1 MKTVTYGT
9 VSAPFLATRTLLQL
23 SRDEEKNFP
32 LTAPVLRENFYMDDV
47 LCGAASLMEAKAL
60 KNQLSGILKKGGMEL
75 HKWGSSHPEL
85 ASNIL
90 GDYEFENPIETKT
103 LGVSW
108 KSQEDCFIF
117 KIAVELK
124 DSYTKRCVL
133 STIARLF
140 DPLGLLGPVVA
151 RAKIFMQSLWS
162 LKIDWVDELPSE
174 RAKEWHRFLEDFN
187 SVRSIC
193 IGRCIVHPQATR
205 VELHGFADASEKCYG
220 AVIYCRSQSPDGA
233 TTVTLVTSKNRV
245 APVKSVTMPR
255 LELCAAVLL
264 AKLMKRVETAL
275 QMKTPPVYLWSDSTI
290 VLAWIQKEPNLL
302 KTFVA
307 NRVATIQHLINAE
320 QWHHVS
326 SEQNSA
332 DLVSRGLDPSSLL
345 NNSLWWNGPKF
356 LTTKDFP
363 EKNTLSS
370 VTDNDEFNCE
380 FKNKDGV
387 LRVGGRLCN
396 SDLNFECKFPVILPC
411 NHKLTNLIVEYFH
424 LKYFHLGPQ
433 ALLYQVRQRFWPLR
447 GRNVCR
453 KIVHDCLVCF
463 KVKPITCEQIMGN
476 LPKERVRENFPFDCS
491 GIDFIG
497 PFWIKSNK
505 QRKSSLYK
513 IYVSI
518 FVCFVTKAVHFELVS
533 DLTTQTFIAS
543 LKRFIARRG
552 RPSLIFS
559 DNGKTFIG
567 ANAELKRLYKLV
579 INPDPELAGF
589 LVDENIN

>member
-1 MKTVTYGT
+1 MFLRNRTQLTLFQE
-9 VSAPFLATRTLLQL
+9 VSTR
-23 SRDEEKNFP
+23 
-32 LTAPVLRENFYMDDV
+32 PVF
-47 LCGAASLMEAKAL
+47 
-60 KNQLSGILKKGGMEL
+60 
-75 HKWGSSHPEL
+75 
-85 ASNIL
+85 
-90 GDYEFENPIETKT
+90 
-103 LGVSW
+103 
-108 KSQEDCFIF
+108 
-117 KIAVELK
+117 
-124 DSYTKRCVL
+124 
-133 STIARLF
+133 ST
-140 DPLGLLGPVVA
+140 
-151 RAKIFMQSLWS
+151 
-162 LKIDWVDELPSE
+162 
-174 RAKEWHRFLEDFN
+174 
-187 SVRSIC
+187 
-193 IGRCIVHPQATR
+193 T
-205 VELHGFADASEKCYG
+205 
-220 AVIYCRSQSPDGA
+220 
-233 TTVTLVTSKNRV
+233 
-245 APVKSVTMPR
+245 
-255 LELCAAVLL
+255 
-264 AKLMKRVETAL
+264 
-275 QMKTPPVYLWSDSTI
+275 
-290 VLAWIQKEPNLL
+290 
-302 KTFVA
+302 
-307 NRVATIQHLINAE
+307 
-320 QWHHVS
+320 
-326 SEQNSA
+326 
-332 DLVSRGLDPSSLL
+332 
-345 NNSLWWNGPKF
+345 LWWNGPKF

-543 LKRFIARRG
+543 LKRCIARRG

-589 LVDENIN
+589 LVDENINWKFLPPRAPNFGGLWEAGVKSFKFPFKREAGNSRFTYEEFLTIMTQIEGILNSRPLTPLSTDIDDLSVLTPAHFLIGRPITSINEPNIIHIENRLNIYQRLTKIVQSISKRWSNNYLSNLQQRSKWKFEKDNARVGDLVLIKEDNLAVNKWLMGRLIEVFPGKDNRIRVVTIKTQHGVVKRPISKICILPMRE

>member
-1 MKTVTYGT
+1 
-9 VSAPFLATRTLLQL
+9 
-23 SRDEEKNFP
+23 
-32 LTAPVLRENFYMDDV
+32 
-47 LCGAASLMEAKAL
+47 
-60 KNQLSGILKKGGMEL
+60 
-75 HKWGSSHPEL
+75 
-85 ASNIL
+85 
-90 GDYEFENPIETKT
+90 
-103 LGVSW
+103 
-108 KSQEDCFIF
+108 
-117 KIAVELK
+117 
-124 DSYTKRCVL
+124 
-133 STIARLF
+133 
-140 DPLGLLGPVVA
+140 
-151 RAKIFMQSLWS
+151 MQSLWS
-162 LKIDWVDELPSE
+162 LKIDWIDELPSE

-233 TTVTLVTSKNRV
+233 TTVKLVTSKSRV

-307 NRVATIQHLINAE
+307 NRVATIQHLTNAE

-326 SEQNSA
+326 SEQNPA
-332 DLVSRGLDPSSLL
+332 DLVSRGLDPFIA
-345 NNSLWWNGPKF
+345 NCRGEKRRGP
-356 LTTKDFP
+356 LDVQ
-363 EKNTLSS
+363 EINQAEVTLIRI
-370 VTDNDEFNCE
+370 VQLQE
-380 FKNKDGV
+380 FKKDIMSLKENNRVSAESLIKSLNPFLDKDDGV

-433 ALLYQVRQRFWPLR
+433 ALLYQ
-447 GRNVCR
+447 
-453 KIVHDCLVCF
+453 
-463 KVKPITCEQIMGN
+463 
-476 LPKERVRENFPFDCS
+476 KE
-491 GIDFIG
+491 
-497 PFWIKSNK
+497 
-505 QRKSSLYK
+505 
-513 IYVSI
+513 
-518 FVCFVTKAVHFELVS
+518 
-533 DLTTQTFIAS
+533 
-543 LKRFIARRG
+543 G

-589 LVDENIN
+589 LVDENINWKFLPPRAPNFGGLWEAGVKSFKFRFKREAGNSRFTYEEFLTIMTQIEGILNSRPLTACQRI

>member
-1 MKTVTYGT
+1 
-9 VSAPFLATRTLLQL
+9 
-23 SRDEEKNFP
+23 
-32 LTAPVLRENFYMDDV
+32 
-47 LCGAASLMEAKAL
+47 
-60 KNQLSGILKKGGMEL
+60 MEL

-162 LKIDWVDELPSE
+162 LKIDWIDELPSE

-233 TTVTLVTSKNRV
+233 TTVKLVTSKSRV
-245 APVKSVTMPR
+245 APVKRVTMPR

-290 VLAWIQKEPNLL
+290 VLAWIQKKPNLL

-307 NRVATIQHLINAE
+307 NRVATIQHLINAQ

-326 SEQNSA
+326 SEQNPA

-345 NNSLWWNGPKF
+345 NNSLWWNGPKC

-380 FKNKDGV
+380 FK
-387 LRVGGRLCN
+387 R
-396 SDLNFECKFPVILPC
+396 
-411 NHKLTNLIVEYFH
+411 
-424 LKYFHLGPQ
+424 
-433 ALLYQVRQRFWPLR
+433 
-447 GRNVCR
+447 
-453 KIVHDCLVCF
+453 
-463 KVKPITCEQIMGN
+463 
-476 LPKERVRENFPFDCS
+476 
-491 GIDFIG
+491 
-497 PFWIKSNK
+497 
-505 QRKSSLYK
+505 
-513 IYVSI
+513 
-518 FVCFVTKAVHFELVS
+518 
-533 DLTTQTFIAS
+533 
-543 LKRFIARRG
+543 
-552 RPSLIFS
+552 
-559 DNGKTFIG
+559 

-589 LVDENIN
+589 LVDENINWKFLPPRAPNFGGLWEAGRSKWKFEKDNARVGDLVLIKEDNLAVNKWLMGRLIEVFPGKDNRIRVVTIKTQHGVVKRPISKICILPMRE

>member
-1 MKTVTYGT
+1 M
-9 VSAPFLATRTLLQL
+9 
-23 SRDEEKNFP
+23 
-32 LTAPVLRENFYMDDV
+32 
-47 LCGAASLMEAKAL
+47 AS
-60 KNQLSGILKKGGMEL
+60 
-75 HKWGSSHPEL
+75 
-85 ASNIL
+85 
-90 GDYEFENPIETKT
+90 
-103 LGVSW
+103 
-108 KSQEDCFIF
+108 CFF
-117 KIAVELK
+117 
-124 DSYTKRCVL
+124 
-133 STIARLF
+133 
-140 DPLGLLGPVVA
+140 
-151 RAKIFMQSLWS
+151 
-162 LKIDWVDELPSE
+162 
-174 RAKEWHRFLEDFN
+174 
-187 SVRSIC
+187 
-193 IGRCIVHPQATR
+193 
-205 VELHGFADASEKCYG
+205 
-220 AVIYCRSQSPDGA
+220 
-233 TTVTLVTSKNRV
+233 
-245 APVKSVTMPR
+245 
-255 LELCAAVLL
+255 
-264 AKLMKRVETAL
+264 
-275 QMKTPPVYLWSDSTI
+275 
-290 VLAWIQKEPNLL
+290 
-302 KTFVA
+302 
-307 NRVATIQHLINAE
+307 
-320 QWHHVS
+320 
-326 SEQNSA
+326 EQNPA

-476 LPKERVRENFPFDCS
+476 LPKERVRKIFPFDCS
-491 GIDFIG
+491 GLDFIG

-567 ANAELKRLYKLV
+567 SNAELKRLYKLV

-589 LVDENIN
+589 LVDENINWKFLPPRAPNFGGLWKLA